1 MSLCDRYWR
10 QQKYIVYRGW
20 LLSLKRIFELF
31 CIMVVLCV
39 PQCKLLWGILC
50 GKCNRFCFNNLSK
63 EIIKSLRISR
73 DMWFIECLKFRCVR
87 VFHGFTKDLSY
98 HIYFPFPF
106 PFRLLQ
112 FIFPQY
118 SSNFCQYK
126 CSRYTQI
133 NFIEIEIQFWPYISR
148 YMDSNLGTNQFN
160 SNEIQTWP
168 PVELGDILLHI

>member
-1 MSLCDRYWR
+1 VVHRMFEVSLCVECSMAL
-10 QQKYIVYRGW
+10 QKICHIVSIR
-20 LLSLKRIFELF
+20 
-31 CIMVVLCV
+31 
-39 PQCKLLWGILC
+39 
-50 GKCNRFCFNNLSK
+50 
-63 EIIKSLRISR
+63 
-73 DMWFIECLKFRCVR
+73 
-87 VFHGFTKDLSY
+87 
-98 HIYFPFPF
+98 IYFPFPF
-106 PFRLLQ
+106 PLPQ

-168 PVELGDILLHI
+168 PVELSDILLYKILNVTFISLSLIYRYCRYYIDIVDIFQN